1 MEKAQRVYFT
11 YFVVPGGL
19 QQLAEADF
27 KAMVVVNHSVA
38 NDSVLVEAVSPF
50 PVPAELSTRGTAWQ
64 KTSSPVFAPARTLEH
79 RVGQTVEHRV
89 ERGRNTGRGKGR
101 GTGWGMGGAHH
112 ERLRFACAF
121 PHTPNTPDMWIRRA
135 QQPVAPCIRC
145 AAQVLPRLGAL
156 PRLGVEAAPGHCFA
170 FMYISHVPLH
180 ASAPGATAR
189 LTPCPGF
196 VFHIPMPC
204 FVRNSVPHFVLHPE
218 SPPHPVLCC
227 MPHSVSHGLTGP
239 MT

>member
-101 GTGWGMGGAHH
+101 ARGGAWEGHITN
-112 ERLRFACAF
+112 ACALLVLSPTHPIPLTCGYAARSSLWPHAFVVPRRCYQDLERYHVLGLKQLQVTVLLSCTF
-121 PHTPNTPDMWIRRA
+121 PMFRFMPRRQA
-135 QQPVAPCIRC
+135 PPLGSPRALVLSFTFPCPV
-145 AAQVLPRLGAL
+145 L
-156 PRLGVEAAPGHCFA
+156 FA
-170 FMYISHVPLH
+170 
-180 ASAPGATAR
+180 
-189 LTPCPGF
+189 TPCPTLCSTQN
-196 VFHIPMPC
+196 PRPTPC
-204 FVRNSVPHFVLHPE
+204 FVACPIP
-218 SPPHPVLCC
+218 C
-227 MPHSVSHGLTGP
+227 P
-239 MT
+239 MV